1 MVESEKMKKLVIV
14 DTYAL
19 LAMAFGELSD
29 VATQTL
35 QSIRSGRVVGV
46 VPVTVVYEYLIH
58 WHRGRIP
65 ALRTLEEALTFL
77 TTYFRV
83 ENLSLVDWVKAA
95 EIKHEGDAMLKE
107 ASDPALRVRKLSI
120 VDSTVIVC
128 ALKLR
133 APILTGDRD
142 LAYVATRFGVETIW

>member
-1 MVESEKMKKLVIV
+1 MVERKERRLIVV

-19 LAMAFGELSD
+19 LAMAFGELSE
-29 VATQTL
+29 VAAQTL
-35 QSIRSGRVVGV
+35 KSIRSRRVVGV
-46 VPVTVVYEYLIH
+46 VPITVAYEYLVH

-83 ENLSLVDWVKAA
+83 ENLSLADWVKAA
-95 EIKHEGDAMLKE
+95 EVKHLGDNMLRE
-107 ASDPALRVRKLSI
+107 AQDSTLRARRLSI
-120 VDSTVIVC
+120 VDSTVIAC
-128 ALKLR
+128 ALRLK

-142 LAYVATRFGVETIW
+142 LMYVASGLGIETLW